1 MHQTAINADED
12 MALVYQQKYTGILAM
27 SKMFGGFKIHD
38 KRSLIIKK
46 KVSII

>member
-27 SKMFGGFKIHD
+27 LGLYGVLKIHD
-38 KRSLIIKK
+38 LRSF
-46 KVSII
+46 